1 MADLCLFNGN
11 IFLNL
16 SARSRV
22 SDSGLS
28 VSKVHLYFSAECFG
42 DRTILSSVLLARPRT
57 PLLLICWF
65 LVNFSPFDWRWLQ
78 LIRASER
85 NRWSIK
91 EKNLVE
97 FLDMSQDIEESY
109 LYFYHQL
116 WIYFI
121 GERAVRTWSSAKRQF
136 GFRKLLIEKAVSMPK
151 PPVQQSKSFDLFHMK
166 IFILLEMLS
175 QKMHLCC

>member
-91 EKNLVE
+91 EKNWLN
-97 FLDMSQDIEESY
+97 FLIWAKILKKITFTFIINFGSISLGKGQWEHEVQLNASSASESY
-109 LYFYHQL
+109 WSRKLFPCLNLQSNSQNL
-116 WIYFI
+116 SIYFI
-121 GERAVRTWSSAKRQF
+121 WKF
-136 GFRKLLIEKAVSMPK
+136 
-151 PPVQQSKSFDLFHMK
+151 SFCLK
-166 IFILLEMLS
+166 
-175 QKMHLCC
+175 C